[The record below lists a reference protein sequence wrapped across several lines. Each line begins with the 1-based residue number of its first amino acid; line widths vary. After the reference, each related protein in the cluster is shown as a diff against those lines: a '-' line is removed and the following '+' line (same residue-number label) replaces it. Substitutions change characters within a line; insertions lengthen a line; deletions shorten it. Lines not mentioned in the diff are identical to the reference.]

1 MAASSRV
8 KGDTL
13 DAVFSLLS
21 SGNAAR
27 AKREIRERLQAVPGV
42 DTFYIHWAEFELSGK
57 FVRGGISDVSELE
70 TVVITNSQSDP
81 NINLLARRA
90 AAGGLTAGLVE
101 WDRECRSLLWFAPF
115 RHLDPTGGVHI
126 RLRGMVIANPL
137 FGEIVEMFNPGS
149 NLTAAEKRCLFQLVG
164 GLELREAARID
175 GVTYETKRSLIKV
188 CCEKLGCSGQKDLVR
203 QLMGQLTHLMS
214 VSDTHLE
221 QGDPA
226 ILFAEEYLNN
236 DLTLVIRRHSSGDD
250 MRYLVGG
257 PRNGRPVV
265 LVHGMMFPV
274 ILRGVGEFLDR
285 HNIRLYVPLR
295 PGYLE
300 ARPLA
305 LLMSE
310 EDIIEKGLNEIIQL
324 IEDEGIGPVTLLG
337 NSLGGSI
344 ATGYALAAS
353 KPHFSSLVL
362 LSTNLARPGT
372 DPDEGSAFYKGM
384 HELKSD
390 LVLFK
395 LIYLEYRKFYSNSDT
410 CRDIL
415 RNHFRN
421 SPVDI
426 ALLEG
431 GTSGRDA
438 YDMFASTYRSSFF
451 GISEDFRHVMSRPH
465 VDVRSLSI
473 PLSIIHGD
481 QDPLTGFDEVTQVF
495 TGAKPGLKCLIPG
508 GGHFA
513 AITHGD
519 LTWGA
524 VARAANLS

>member
-1 MAASSRV
+1 MTAHGRV

-21 SGNAAR
+21 SRNAAR
-27 AKREIRERLQAVPGV
+27 AKREIRERLQSVSGV

-57 FVRGGISDVSELE
+57 FVRGGISDVSELA
-70 TVVITNSQSDP
+70 TVVITNSQSDQ
-81 NINLLARRA
+81 NINLLAKRA

-101 WDRECRSLLWFAPF
+101 WDEARGSLLWFAPF
-115 RHLDPTGGVHI
+115 RQLDPGGSV
-126 RLRGMVIANPL
+126 RTLLRGMVITNPL
-137 FGEIVEMFNPGS
+137 FGEIVDMFNAGS
-149 NLTAAEKRCLFQLVG
+149 NLTTAEKRSLFQLVG

-188 CCEKLGCSGQKDLVR
+188 CCEKLDCSGQKDLVR
-203 QLMGQLTHLMS
+203 KLVGQLTHLMS
-214 VSDTHLE
+214 VSDTHF
-221 QGDPA
+221 QHGDPA
-226 ILFAEEYLNN
+226 IVFAEKYLNN
-236 DLTLVIRRHSSGDD
+236 DMTLVVRRDNSGGSL
-250 MRYLVGG
+250 RYLVGG
-257 PRNGRPVV
+257 PKDGRPVV

-300 ARPLA
+300 AKPLA

-310 EDIIEKGLNEIIQL
+310 EDIVEKALDEIIQL
-324 IEDEGIGPVTLLG
+324 IEHEGIGPVTLIG
-337 NSLGGSI
+337 NSLGGPI
-344 ATGYALAAS
+344 ATGYALAAA
-353 KPHFSSLVL
+353 KKHFSSLVL

-372 DPDEGSAFYKGM
+372 DSDEGSAFYKGM

-390 LVLFK
+390 SILFK
-395 LIYLEYRKFYSNSDT
+395 LIYLEYRKFYSNSNT

-415 RNHFRN
+415 RTHFRN

-426 ALLEG
+426 ALMD
-431 GTSGRDA
+431 GTHSGRDV

-451 GISEDFRHVMSRPH
+451 GISEDFRQVMARPY
-465 VDVRSLSI
+465 VDTRTLPI
-473 PLSIIHGD
+473 PLSIIHGE
-481 QDPLTGFDEVTQVF
+481 QDPLTSFEEVTQVF
-495 TGAKPGLKCLIPG
+495 PSTKPGLRCLIPG

-524 VARAANLS
+524 VARAAELS